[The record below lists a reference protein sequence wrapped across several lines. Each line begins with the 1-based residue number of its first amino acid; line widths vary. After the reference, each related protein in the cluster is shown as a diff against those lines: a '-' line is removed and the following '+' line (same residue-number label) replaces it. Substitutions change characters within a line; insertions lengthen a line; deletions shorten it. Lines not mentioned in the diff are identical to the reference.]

1 MTTFKANLS
10 FLRELLA
17 LKEVIDAGQIQGAA
31 RRNGI
36 KQSNLSKIISDLE
49 SELNTPLLNRS
60 SKGVEPTNTARLL
73 YADIDNI
80 AKSLDKITAAFA
92 SAEDLTGYV
101 TVFVDD
107 GFLGNRLLK
116 ELSLFYALHLKIR
129 LDLLTDKRL
138 NPSDYDL
145 AVVADVPPSITG
157 KILFKTD
164 SRMHLYASQSYL
176 ERRGTPES
184 LSDLLENFDLCMH
197 QSLLNADTNGF
208 VLKKAKHM
216 NTTSDSEVVVF
227 KLVQSGDGVSI
238 LHDWLAR
245 EVPNLVQLDCGGFEM
260 TRTFFGIANSAVE
273 KTPKI
278 QALMNHLR
286 RLSDSGFIDDFDFF

>member
-1 MTTFKANLS
+1 M
-10 FLRELLA
+10 
-17 LKEVIDAGQIQGAA
+17 
-31 RRNGI
+31 
-36 KQSNLSKIISDLE
+36 
-49 SELNTPLLNRS
+49 
-60 SKGVEPTNTARLL
+60 
-73 YADIDNI
+73 
-80 AKSLDKITAAFA
+80 
-92 SAEDLTGYV
+92 
-101 TVFVDD
+101 
-107 GFLGNRLLK
+107 
-116 ELSLFYALHLKIR
+116 SLFYALHLKIR

-197 QSLLNADTNGF
+197 QSLLNVDANGF
-208 VLKKAKHM
+208 VLKKAKHL
-216 NTTSDSEVVVF
+216 NTTSDSEAVVF
-227 KLVQSGDGVSI
+227 KLVQSGDGVSV

-245 EVPNLVQLDCGGFEM
+245 EVTNLVQLDCGGFEM

-286 RLSDSGFIDDFDFF
+286 RLSDSGFIDGFDFF